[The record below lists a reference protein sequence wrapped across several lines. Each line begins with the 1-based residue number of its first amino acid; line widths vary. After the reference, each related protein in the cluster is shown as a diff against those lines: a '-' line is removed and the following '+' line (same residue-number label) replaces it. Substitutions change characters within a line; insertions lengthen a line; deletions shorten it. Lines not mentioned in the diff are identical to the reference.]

1 MESADDAVPIDN
13 HVHDAHSN
21 TLSLYWKQGVDVLAW
36 LAETSGEPH
45 QLFMRRI
52 ADHHAALQSGTEPA
66 ASPSDDPLLA
76 GLPKALPTKAASAS
90 SSQHAKS
97 LSRSEPKFN
106 ETSTTKAGHRVQ
118 VIRELQTIPVICAA
132 DTTKVRRRARSDAG
146 LTDPRRARRWSSCT
160 PSIRLVASAR
170 PESTLSAC

>member
-1 MESADDAVPIDN
+1 MADVAVPIDN

-21 TLSLYWKQGVDVLAW
+21 TLSLYWKQGVDVLTW

-52 ADHHAALQSGTEPA
+52 ADHHAALQSGAEPA
-66 ASPSDDPLLA
+66 AASDDPLLA
-76 GLPKALPTKAASAS
+76 GLPKALPTTAASAS

-106 ETSTTKAGHRVQ
+106 ETTTTKAGHRVQ

-132 DTTKVRRRARSDAG
+132 DTTKVRRAVWWARS
-146 LTDPRRARRWSSCT
+146 
-160 PSIRLVASAR
+160 
-170 PESTLSAC
+170 

>member
-1 MESADDAVPIDN
+1 ML
-13 HVHDAHSN
+13 
-21 TLSLYWKQGVDVLAW
+21 TW

-52 ADHHAALQSGTEPA
+52 ADHHAALQSGAEPA
-66 ASPSDDPLLA
+66 AASDDPLLA
-76 GLPKALPTKAASAS
+76 GLPKALPTTAASAS

-97 LSRSEPKFN
+97 LSQSEPKFN
-106 ETSTTKAGHRVQ
+106 ETTTTKAGHRVQ

-160 PSIRLVASAR
+160 PSLRLVASAR